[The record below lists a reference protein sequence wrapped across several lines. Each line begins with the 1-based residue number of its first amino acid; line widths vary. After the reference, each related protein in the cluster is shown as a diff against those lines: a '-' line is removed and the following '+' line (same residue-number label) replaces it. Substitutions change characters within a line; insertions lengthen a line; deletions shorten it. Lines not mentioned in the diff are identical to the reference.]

1 MDIGNV
7 FEEDRSV
14 GYYDAAQVLSAQVF
28 CCDIDEIAFD
38 ILVHRAGES
47 FLRHVAADEGA
58 DLRARDVERLAFLFV
73 QENLNALLP
82 SAHDGHGGNAIR
94 AFKDGGNVVV
104 RDAAHIID
112 VLVAENLEGH
122 ELAVCHARTALA
134 DLHVEFIR
142 QSFGEGLD
150 FLLQFQVGV
159 FDVGAF
165 VERHRD
171 ADVLGGDS
179 GFDFL
184 RTLHAADGT
193 FDRNGCLIEQVVRV

>member
-1 MDIGNV
+1 MDVGNV

-82 SAHDGHGGNAIR
+82 SAHDGHGGNAVR

-112 VLVAENLEGH
+112 VLVAKNLEGH

-134 DLHVEFIR
+134 DLHVEFI
-142 QSFGEGLD
+142 
-150 FLLQFQVGV
+150 
-159 FDVGAF
+159 
-165 VERHRD
+165 HRD

-184 RTLHAADGT
+184 HAFHTADGT
-193 FDRNGCLIEQVVRV
+193 LDRNSCLIEQVVRV